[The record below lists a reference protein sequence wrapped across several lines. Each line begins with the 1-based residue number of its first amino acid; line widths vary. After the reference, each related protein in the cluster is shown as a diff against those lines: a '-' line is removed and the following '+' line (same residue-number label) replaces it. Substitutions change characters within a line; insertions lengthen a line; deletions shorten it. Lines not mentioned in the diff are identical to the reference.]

1 MPEQGEGSWEDALAE
16 RAAEAALEGG
26 KPQYPYQQGKAIQ
39 KVRYSHD
46 GMIDLI
52 VQDPSISQNK
62 LAEVFGYTPAWVSLV
77 MSSDAFK
84 ERLAARKEEL
94 IDPAIRASL
103 DERFRAVVT
112 RSLEVLQEKLA
123 APASVVPDALAL
135 RAAELGAKALGLGGN
150 APPQAPAVPADHL
163 DRLAQRLVTLQ
174 SKIQTPEGA
183 VIDGEI
189 VGESQNT

>member
-1 MPEQGEGSWEDALAE
+1 MPDTKSWDEALAE
-16 RAAEAALEGG
+16 RAADAALEGG
-26 KPQYPYQQGKAIQ
+26 KPSYPYQSGKAIQ

-150 APPQAPAVPADHL
+150 APPQAPAVPPDHL

-174 SKIQTPEGA
+174 SRIQTPEGA

-189 VGESQNT
+189 VGASQST